1 MLWGMDP
8 VKSVTKHTTATII
21 PLWEKSDFCVY
32 PAQMVTAA
40 RLAENGI
47 ALFTEE
53 NWTAVFSSETDRM
66 DETSKAVKRVRTTH
80 P

>member
-53 NWTAVFSSETDRM
+53 NWTVAILPDGQQNTPTD
-66 DETSKAVKRVRTTH
+66 EE
-80 P
+80 